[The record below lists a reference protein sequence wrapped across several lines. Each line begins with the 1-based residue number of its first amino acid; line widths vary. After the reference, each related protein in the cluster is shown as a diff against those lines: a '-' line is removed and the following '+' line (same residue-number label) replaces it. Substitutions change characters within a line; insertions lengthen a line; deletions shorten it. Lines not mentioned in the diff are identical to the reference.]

1 MTSIK
6 QELDTLKLARRSSE
20 VKIQELQ
27 RELSEN
33 QQKASYNKKDVQHL
47 EEKLYK
53 VSLYDNLWNKFCSNW
68 KHDGIKKVLWQVEV
82 NTLCL
87 DIIEFLNFR
96 LTF

>member
-6 QELDTLKLARRSSE
+6 QELDTMKLARRSSE

-47 EEKLYK
+47 EEKLHK
-53 VSLYDNLWNKFCSNW
+53 VSLC
-68 KHDGIKKVLWQVEV
+68 
-82 NTLCL
+82 
-87 DIIEFLNFR
+87 DIL
-96 LTF
+96 

>member
-6 QELDTLKLARRSSE
+6 QELDTMKLARRSSE

-68 KHDGIKKVLWQVEV
+68 KHDGIKKSVV
-82 NTLCL
+82 TS
-87 DIIEFLNFR
+87 R
-96 LTF
+96 S

>member
-1 MTSIK
+1 MKDLESQITESKKKLEKMTSIK

-47 EEKLYK
+47 EEKLHK
-53 VSLYDNLWNKFCSNW
+53 VSLYDNLWNKFCS
-68 KHDGIKKVLWQVEV
+68 K
-82 NTLCL
+82 
-87 DIIEFLNFR
+87 
-96 LTF
+96 

>member
-47 EEKLYK
+47 EEKLHK
-53 VSLYDNLWNKFCSNW
+53 VSLYENLWIKLCSKW
-68 KHDGIKKVLWQVEV
+68 KHDGIQKSFWPVEV

-87 DIIEFLNFR
+87 DIDEF
-96 LTF
+96 